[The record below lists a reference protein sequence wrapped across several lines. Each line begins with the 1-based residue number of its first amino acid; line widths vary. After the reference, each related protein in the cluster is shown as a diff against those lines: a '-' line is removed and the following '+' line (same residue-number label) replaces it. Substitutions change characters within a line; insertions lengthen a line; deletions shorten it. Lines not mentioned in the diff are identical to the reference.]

1 MSFREAIQDRVA
13 NKILSSSRSSVIWGA
28 VRNLAHTLSLLSR
41 VIEFFCTA
49 LQLTERLEEVNK
61 TKLVRPMKLE

>member
-28 VRNLAHTLSLLSR
+28 ARKLAHNLSFISR
-41 VIEFFCTA
+41 CRVFCTA

-61 TKLVRPMKLE
+61 TKLVRPMKRE